1 MNLSMSYSSLINV
14 RVQVIREQCWLNEML
29 QCCDWAP
36 ERPTNATSVPDIA
49 SAESAQATEAMLQ
62 ALLSGTNTPTSIPVE
77 VYLPSTFSPGL
88 SFDVPANPRQ
98 PPKIS
103 MTLPEKP
110 PISGLVEIIVA
121 YDQSRPKG
129 VRVEVG
135 GGIGMGLGMDM
146 GAGIDVEILEE
157 VVRRGGIF
165 GLGGRVWKSSSVGT

>member
-1 MNLSMSYSSLINV
+1 
-14 RVQVIREQCWLNEML
+14 ML
-29 QCCDWAP
+29 RCCDWVP
-36 ERPTNATSVPDIA
+36 ERPSNTASVPEIV
-49 SAESAQATEAMLQ
+49 SAENAATEALLQ
-62 ALLSGTNTPTSIPVE
+62 AILSGINTPNSIPVE

-88 SFDVPANPRQ
+88 PFDVPTNLRQ

-135 GGIGMGLGMDM
+135 GGIGMGLGLDM
-146 GAGIDVEILEE
+146 GAGIDVETLEE

-165 GLGGRVWKSSSVGT
+165 GLGGRVWKSSSVDT